1 MMLISMPL
9 RLDRCICR
17 CPKAIASFKNE
28 VHRNHPKVFIA
39 TGNLLPFSQASSS
52 QYFTLGM
59 QKALETRFI
68 STAVQS
74 YQGED
79 IKFYFAT
86 LVSSSGGISIDDFKK
101 SALTHAQ
108 VYWKL
113 IDNKE
118 QTDWDHRFTL
128 DGETYHQSHS
138 TT

>member
-1 MMLISMPL
+1 MV
-9 RLDRCICR
+9 
-17 CPKAIASFKNE
+17 CPDVYIARPSIIEYHLAASVAVPPIPTDILSLPADAYFDAAAIGIGAFVAAQKAIASFKNE

-79 IKFYFAT
+79 IKCVFR
-86 LVSSSGGISIDDFKK
+86 SSYS
-101 SALTHAQ
+101 
-108 VYWKL
+108 Y
-113 IDNKE
+113 
-118 QTDWDHRFTL
+118 
-128 DGETYHQSHS
+128 
-138 TT
+138 